1 MAKTSELTLNVRGLQ
16 CASCVS
22 SVERGVSSLAGVTAC
37 RVNLAV
43 GSAVVEFDRSL
54 LTEEHIIGKIRE
66 LGFDAAP
73 GTPDVLLA
81 NQQTEDSAR
90 RLFRLSLLASVP
102 LMVLAMWPMFAG
114 DFLFSSFIDSILQ
127 VVLAAFVMFFP
138 GLKIFKDAALQTKHL
153 RANMNT
159 LISIGTLA
167 AFGWSIFAIVRIWSG
182 HDEDLYL
189 DSAGMI
195 ITLILLGRYLEA
207 GARRKAGGAIEELLR
222 LRPTTT
228 TAIINGVE
236 IEIEAAAARSGMH
249 LLIKPGE
256 RVAADGEIIEGTPTI
271 DESVL
276 TGESIP
282 VDKRPGLQVIG
293 GSLNGNTP
301 FTMKVTATGKDSF
314 LANIIRLVGDAQ
326 SKKAPVQSLADRV
339 AGVFAPTV
347 LGIALVTGL
356 CWFFLAPDNP
366 MMIRS
371 VIAVLIVA
379 CPCALG
385 LATPTAVLA
394 GTGRGARE
402 GIIVKGGDILE
413 SVSSIDTVVFD
424 KTGTLTQGA
433 LDVVSIQTG
442 GQIPEHNLVR
452 MVGSAEIQ
460 SEHPVGQALKRHMFE
475 RQISPAVVKNVESR
489 PGYGLLADCDG
500 RRLIVGNQSMMEQEG
515 VSFGPLL
522 LKSKREMEQ
531 GKTVVFAALDGQVV
545 GMISL
550 ADRVRGDAR
559 ELIAEL
565 QGRMARVTM
574 ISGDNRTTAAGVAR
588 SLGLDDFEAE
598 IKPHQKQL
606 IVESYRRAGFK
617 VAMVGD
623 GVNDAP
629 ALAAATI
636 GIAIGSG
643 TDVAMEAA
651 DVVLVRSELSAVSK
665 LFRLSEISLKIIRQ
679 NLFWAFAYNVVAIP
693 IAAGL
698 FYPVTGLTLSPII
711 AAMAMS
717 LSSVFVVTNSLRL
730 SRIDL

>member
-1 MAKTSELTLNVRGLQ
+1 MAKTSELTLNVQGLQ

-22 SVERGVSSLAGVTAC
+22 SVEQAVSSLTGVTVC
-37 RVNLAV
+37 RVNLV
-43 GSAVVEFDRSL
+43 LGSAVVEFDRSL
-54 LTEEHIIGKIRE
+54 LSEDNIIGKIRE
-66 LGFDAAP
+66 LGFDAAV

-81 NQQTEDSAR
+81 NRRTEGNAH
-90 RLFRLSLLASVP
+90 RLFRLSLLAAVP

-114 DFLFSSFIDSILQ
+114 SSLLGPFVDGTVQAL
-127 VVLAAFVMFFP
+127 LAAFVMFYP
-138 GLKIFKDAALQTKHL
+138 GLGIFKDAALQTRHF

-159 LISIGTLA
+159 LISMGTLA
-167 AFGWSIFAIVRIWSG
+167 AFGWSVFALVRIWAG
-182 HDEDLYL
+182 HDEDLYF

-207 GARRKAGGAIEELLR
+207 GARRKAGRAIEELLK
-222 LRPTTT
+222 LRPTKA

-236 IEIEAAAARSGMH
+236 VEIEAAAARAGMH

-256 RVAADGEIIEGTPTI
+256 RVAADGEIIEGTPTV

-276 TGESIP
+276 TGESMP
-282 VDKRPGLQVIG
+282 VDKRPGANVIG

-326 SKKAPVQSLADRV
+326 SKKAPVQNLADRV

-347 LGIALVTGL
+347 LGIALLTGI
-356 CWFFLAPDNP
+356 CWFFFAPDSP

-385 LATPTAVLA
+385 LATPAAVLA

-402 GIIVKGGDILE
+402 GIIIKGGDILE
-413 SVSSIDTVVFD
+413 AVSSIDTVVFD
-424 KTGTLTQGA
+424 KTGTLTRGA
-433 LDVVSIQTG
+433 LDVVSVQTG
-442 GQIPEHNLVR
+442 GQIPEHNLIR
-452 MVGSAEIQ
+452 MVGSVEVQ

-489 PGYGLLADCDG
+489 PGCGLLADCDG
-500 RRLIVGNQSMMEQEG
+500 RRLVVGNQSMMEQEG

-522 LKSKREMEQ
+522 LRSKREMEE
-531 GKTVVFAALDGQVV
+531 GKTVVFAAMDGQVV

-559 ELIAEL
+559 DLIAEL
-565 QGRMARVTM
+565 QARMDRVTM

-588 SLGLDDFEAE
+588 SLGLEDFEAE
-598 IKPHQKQL
+598 IKPDQKQL

-643 TDVAMEAA
+643 TDVAIEAA
-651 DVVLVRSELSAVSK
+651 DVVLVRPELSAVSK

-698 FYPVTGLTLSPII
+698 FYPITGLTLSPII

-717 LSSVFVVTNSLRL
+717 LSSIFVVTNSLRL